1 MKLIGSAA
9 SPYVRKVRVVL
20 AEKRLDYQFVIED
33 VWAADTTI
41 SNSNP
46 LGKVPCLIME
56 GGEAMFDSR
65 VIVEYLDTLSP
76 VGKLIP
82 QQGRERAEVKTWE
95 ALADGV
101 MDAGVLWRLEATW
114 AGRSDGER
122 SAAWIERQRA
132 KVEDGVAA
140 MAKGLGDKPFCSGIH
155 LSLSDIA
162 VGCTL
167 GWLDLRFPEIDW
179 RKNYG
184 NLAKLFDKLMLRP
197 SFIDTK
203 P

>member
-1 MKLIGSAA
+1 
-9 SPYVRKVRVVL
+9 
-20 AEKRLDYQFVIED
+20 
-33 VWAADTTI
+33 
-41 SNSNP
+41 
-46 LGKVPCLIME
+46 
-56 GGEAMFDSR
+56 
-65 VIVEYLDTLSP
+65 
-76 VGKLIP
+76 
-82 QQGRERAEVKTWE
+82 
-95 ALADGV
+95 
-101 MDAGVLWRLEATW
+101 
-114 AGRSDGER
+114 
-122 SAAWIERQRA
+122 
-132 KVEDGVAA
+132 

-179 RKNYG
+179 RKDYG